1 MSSSHDVVTAWIQNA
16 ARFPLLTKTQEITLG
31 HLIQRS
37 QAEDATPLE
46 KRRGQR
52 AKEKM
57 IKSNLRL
64 VVNVSK
70 KFAPICRHS
79 NALELVDLFQEG
91 CLGLNRAAEKFDPTA
106 GYAFSTYSYWWIRQS
121 ISRAIETHKTT
132 IRVTNQIS
140 QLANRAR
147 KAPVDI
153 TTRAELQEWLEASDS
168 QMVMVERAQSIGRMN
183 SLDQLVKEDGA
194 TLLELIPDEQNQ
206 PTLDDFDWQ
215 LARDSIEYAF
225 TDEPLLE
232 EFTKYVVEGV
242 SYKSQA
248 DSMGLPRKTLSKQI
262 HVMLRE
268 KRSELTHLRKF
279 IAA

>member
-1 MSSSHDVVTAWIQNA
+1 MSSDMVSDWLRA
-16 ARFPLLTKTQEITLG
+16 ASRYPLLTADQEIDLA
-31 HLIQRS
+31 HKVQRGT
-37 QAEDATPLE
+37 AEDATPAQ
-46 KRRGQR
+46 KRIGAR
-52 AKEKM
+52 AKTKM
-57 IKSNLRL
+57 IQSNLKL
-64 VVNVSK
+64 VVNVAK
-70 KFAPICRHS
+70 KFIPVTRHS
-79 NALELVDLFQEG
+79 NALELADLFQEG
-91 CLGLNRAAEKFDPTA
+91 VVGLNRAVEKFDPCA
-106 GYAFSTYSYWWIRQS
+106 GYKLSTYAYWWIRQS

-268 KRSELTHLRKF
+268 KRSELSHLRKF